1 MEDNIVAVDSAG
13 GVFYTN
19 RPWNEFATNND
30 YKASSDWTIVN
41 YLSVCDKP
49 KPYAEDSGL
58 NASNGIRKVIQGEL
72 SSFHLEYPCNSP
84 TEKRWFIM
92 RVIPVKCDHMVYY
105 VISHSDITDR
115 KKAELKLV
123 RSAQYDLLT
132 NLPNRML
139 LDDRLSYGMAQ
150 CKRLNHLLAVA
161 YLDLDGFKAVNDT
174 YGHSVGDELLVS
186 VLQRMKE
193 SLREGY
199 TLARIGSDKFIAVIV
214 DLEKV
219 EDSEPV
225 LDRLL
230 KAVAE
235 PVNLGES
242 PIQVTASIGVSLYP
256 QDCVDVDQLIRHAD
270 QAMYVAKEAGKHR
283 YHLFDIAK
291 IMRSRFSDN
300 A

>member
-1 MEDNIVAVDSAG
+1 
-13 GVFYTN
+13 
-19 RPWNEFATNND
+19 
-30 YKASSDWTIVN
+30 
-41 YLSVCDKP
+41 
-49 KPYAEDSGL
+49 
-58 NASNGIRKVIQGEL
+58 
-72 SSFHLEYPCNSP
+72 
-84 TEKRWFIM
+84 
-92 RVIPVKCDHMVYY
+92 
-105 VISHSDITDR
+105 
-115 KKAELKLV
+115 
-123 RSAQYDLLT
+123 
-132 NLPNRML
+132 
-139 LDDRLSYGMAQ
+139 MAW
-150 CKRLNHLLAVA
+150 
-161 YLDLDGFKAVNDT
+161 
-174 YGHSVGDELLVS
+174 HSVGDELFVS

-242 PIQVTASIGVSLYP
+242 TIQVTASIGVSLYP